1 MVEIG
6 DMINGRYKVIGN
18 VGSGGMANVF
28 LAHDLILDRDV
39 AVKVLRFD
47 FLDDKAAIRR
57 FQREALASSELVHPN
72 IVGVYDVGEENGR
85 QYLVMEYVKGTDLKK
100 YIQHNYPIPLENVV
114 IIMRQILAAIS
125 LAHEHRIIHRDLKP
139 QNILMDEEGNVKIAD
154 FGIAIALSETSLT
167 QTNTLLGS
175 VHYLSPEQARGSMAT
190 RQSDIYAL
198 GIILYELL
206 SGSVPFEGESAVSIA
221 LKHFQAEIPSVRELN
236 PAIPQALEN
245 VILKA
250 TTKEAADRYVSA
262 DEMANDIATS
272 LSPGRANEPRFEP
285 QSMIEETKVLTPIT
299 TGDMPEEF
307 HAMEQTPASPEDS
320 LEKQEDEKNLKK
332 IQKKKKRAKFWVLGI
347 GVVILAVVSF
357 LIFAPRSEAVPD
369 VAGKTVEDA
378 RQALEDK
385 GFKVADEI
393 EEEPS
398 DTVEEGYVI
407 KTNPVADSKVSK
419 SKEITLIVSTGADL
433 VEISDYVG
441 MTFEAAR
448 RDLIELGFKRENI
461 TKVEEEDADF
471 DAGQVFSQDPAA
483 GSKIGKDRKIT
494 LKVSKGQTKVT
505 LKDLTGWS
513 QAEAIAYLND
523 NGLTYS
529 IQEVNSET
537 VAFGNVVRTS
547 PNAGTELVK
556 GNNVTLI
563 ISLGPPPAPQ
573 PEPSE
578 SKEPETKPDPEPKP
592 DPTDENKEDPPDKN
606 EGDGAGN

>member
-72 IVGVYDVGEENGR
+72 IVGVYDVGEEDGR

-100 YIQHNYPIPLENVV
+100 YIQQNYPIPLENVV

-139 QNILMDEEGNVKIAD
+139 QNILMDEDGNVKIAD

-221 LKHFQAEIPSVRELN
+221 LKHFQSEIPSVRELN

-272 LSPGRANEPRFEP
+272 LSPDRANEPRFEP

-299 TGDMPEEF
+299 EGDMPEEF
-307 HAMEQTPASPEDS
+307 RAMEQTPASPESS
-320 LEKQEDEKNLKK
+320 LEKQEEQKDIKK
-332 IQKKKKRAKFWVLGI
+332 IKKKNKRAKFWVLGI
-347 GVVILAVVSF
+347 GAVVVLAVVGF
-357 LIFAPRSEAVPD
+357 LLFAPRTETLPD

-378 RQALEDK
+378 RQLLEEE
-385 GFKVADEI
+385 GFKVADDI
-393 EEEPS
+393 VEEPS

-407 KTNPVADSKVSK
+407 KTDPVANSKVREG
-419 SKEITLIVSTGADL
+419 KEIKLIVSSGVDA
-433 VEISDYVG
+433 VEIGDYVG
-441 MTFEAAR
+441 MSFEEAR
-448 RDLIELGFKRENI
+448 RELIELGFKRGNI
-461 TKVEEEDADF
+461 NKVEEENGDF
-471 DAGQVFSQDPAA
+471 EAGRVFSQEPGA
-483 GSKIGKDRKIT
+483 GSKIPKDREIT
-494 LKVSKGQTKVT
+494 LKVSKGQTKIT

-513 QAEAIAYLND
+513 QAEAISYLND
-523 NGLTYS
+523 NGLNYS
-529 IQEVNSET
+529 IQEVNSDT
-537 VAFGNVVRTS
+537 IAAGSVVRTS
-547 PNAGTELVK
+547 PNAGVELVK
-556 GNNVTLI
+556 GNNVTLV
-563 ISLGPPPAPQ
+563 ISLGPAPVEPP
-573 PEPSE
+573 PST
-578 SKEPETKPDPEPKP
+578 SKEPEPEPEPDPEPE
-592 DPTDENKEDPPDKN
+592 DADGNTENPSNKN
-606 EGDGAGN
+606 ENNGEGN